1 MYEISL
7 NIVSLHVKET
17 TPEKTLYL
25 MPTNKNASIRYQTLD
40 KCFRDFSR
48 RYYIDDLIA
57 SCNEALMHY
66 NDTGGVSRRQIF
78 DDIKYMES
86 EEGWSIPLERR
97 KIGRKVFYRYESQ
110 DFSINN
116 QPVTKAEANQL
127 KLAIQTLNR
136 FRGLAN
142 NEWVEEVISNLE
154 WRFNLSGESEKVIG
168 FDQNKELKGLSY
180 LPQLF
185 EAMTSHKVLR
195 ITYRSYKKDSEVR
208 IQTVHPYYARQY
220 NNRWFLL
227 AMDND
232 WHTITNFALDRI
244 MAIETMED
252 IPFIP
257 NETIDFEHYF
267 DDVIGVTIP
276 PKEVEKIKIL
286 LRFTEKQFPY
296 VVSKPLHPS
305 QEIVDREGHVLSIEV
320 RPNYELD
327 HHILALGR
335 DVEVLSPLSYR
346 QHIQE
351 ILSENLNKY
360 LAVQIERTDK

>member
-1 MYEISL
+1 
-7 NIVSLHVKET
+7 
-17 TPEKTLYL
+17 

-40 KCFRDFSR
+40 KCFRDFSC

-66 NDTGGVSRRQIF
+66 NDIGGVSRRQIF

-168 FDQNKELKGLSY
+168 FDQNKDLKGLSY
-180 LPQLF
+180 LSQLF
-185 EAMTSHKVLR
+185 EAMTNHKVLR

-208 IQTVHPYYARQY
+208 IQTVLLTMPG
-220 NNRWFLL
+220 NTTTVGFFWRW
-227 AMDND
+227 
-232 WHTITNFALDRI
+232 IT
-244 MAIETMED
+244 TGT
-252 IPFIP
+252 PSP
-257 NETIDFEHYF
+257 TSPS
-267 DDVIGVTIP
+267 T
-276 PKEVEKIKIL
+276 
-286 LRFTEKQFPY
+286 
-296 VVSKPLHPS
+296 VSWP
-305 QEIVDREGHVLSIEV
+305 
-320 RPNYELD
+320 
-327 HHILALGR
+327 
-335 DVEVLSPLSYR
+335 
-346 QHIQE
+346 
-351 ILSENLNKY
+351 
-360 LAVQIERTDK
+360 